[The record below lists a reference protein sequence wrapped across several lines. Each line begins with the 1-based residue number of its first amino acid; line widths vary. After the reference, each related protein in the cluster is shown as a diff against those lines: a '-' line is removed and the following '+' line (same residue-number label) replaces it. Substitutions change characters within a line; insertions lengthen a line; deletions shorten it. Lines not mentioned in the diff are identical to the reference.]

1 MKSLGELQ
9 TVTLADGVEN
19 RLLEYMRQASL
30 NPGDPL
36 PKEEELASHLNVS
49 RHIVREGVSRLKALG
64 LIESRKKRGMVMK
77 HPSAFTGL
85 RKLAEAD
92 LFNLRE
98 REEFMELR
106 VALELGMCDFIFARK
121 TPEKLA
127 NLRKVAGLPNSSI
140 QKFTTE
146 IDFHTCLMEI
156 GGNQIASQFREIL
169 ANVFKPV
176 YEGKEHINK
185 ALRTPTHHEICD
197 ILEHGTFEEFHAVMR
212 KHFEPYLA
220 KEKGGKTAA
229 GKTSK

>member
-30 NPGDPL
+30 TAGDPL

-77 HPSAFTGL
+77 RPSAFTGL
-85 RKLAEAD
+85 LKLAEAD
-92 LFNLRE
+92 LFDLRE

-121 TPEKLA
+121 IPEKLV
-127 NLRKVAGLPNSSI
+127 NLRKVAGLPDSTV
-140 QKFTTE
+140 QKFATE
-146 IDFHTCLMEI
+146 VDFHTCLMEI
-156 GGNQIASQFREIL
+156 GGNRIASQFREIL

-176 YEGKEHINK
+176 YEGKAHINK
-185 ALRTPTHHEICD
+185 ALKTSTHHEICD
-197 ILEHGTFEEFHAVMR
+197 VLEHGTFEEFQAVMR
-212 KHFEPYLA
+212 KHFEPYLSRIGTGK
-220 KEKGGKTAA
+220 KEGG
-229 GKTSK
+229 

>member
-1 MKSLGELQ
+1 MNSFGELQ

-19 RLLEYMRQASL
+19 RLLEYMQKASL

-36 PKEEELASHLNVS
+36 PKEEELALHLNVS

-85 RKLAEAD
+85 QKLAEAK

-98 REEFMELR
+98 RKEFMELR

-121 TPEKLA
+121 TPEKIA
-127 NLRKVAGLPNSSI
+127 NLRKVAGLPNSSV
-140 QKFTTE
+140 QKFDIE

-156 GGNQIASQFREIL
+156 GGNQMASQFREIL

-176 YEGKEHINK
+176 YEKNSHYDK
-185 ALRTPTHHEICD
+185 MLRTPTHHEICD
-197 ILEHGTFEEFHAVMR
+197 ILEQGTFEAFHSVMR
-212 KHFEPYLA
+212 KHFTPYLSRVE
-220 KEKGGKTAA
+220 KED
-229 GKTSK
+229 SI

>member
-36 PKEEELASHLNVS
+36 PKEEELSTNLNVS

-77 HPSAFTGL
+77 RPSAFTGL
-85 RKLAEAD
+85 QKLAEAD

-106 VALELGMCDFIFARK
+106 VALELGMCDFIYARK

-127 NLRKVAGLPNSSI
+127 NLRNVAGLPNSSV
-140 QKFTTE
+140 QKFATE

-156 GGNQIASQFREIL
+156 GGNQIVSQFREIL

-176 YEGKEHINK
+176 YEGKERINK

-229 GKTSK
+229 GKTSE